1 MLEKFLPFLK
11 HPENPEK
18 KDNIG
23 SGSLTDETL
32 FFNPSSL
39 REEVASAN
47 FIVKFAS
54 GVVIFFSTLLILVL
68 ILHNAMN
75 FMLNDLLN
83 EQKNLEYKMSSYEGV
98 ENRAAELAKR
108 IDYSKK
114 AVGLRKP
121 LTTRISFV
129 MTRIPSSISLVTST
143 FTPDTF
149 EVAIKGEAPIQ
160 ITRMF
165 LDWLEDGGVSE
176 VAIKEAVYSSS
187 ENIYLVKLSGVY
199 R

>member
-11 HPENPEK
+11 RQENPEK

-23 SGSLTDETL
+23 SLTDDAL

-54 GVVIFFSTLLILVL
+54 GVVIFFSTLLILIL

-75 FMLNDLLN
+75 FMLDDLLN
-83 EQKNLEYKMSSYEGV
+83 EQKNLEYKMSSYGGV
-98 ENRAAELAKR
+98 EKQAVELAKR
-108 IDYSKK
+108 IDYSKR
-114 AVGLRKP
+114 AVGSRKP

-129 MTRIPSSISLVTST
+129 MTRIPTDIFLVSSN

-149 EVAIKGEAPIQ
+149 EIAIKGQAPVQ
-160 ITRMF
+160 ITGMF

-176 VAIKEAVYSSS
+176 VTIKEAVYSSS

>member
-11 HPENPEK
+11 HPKNPEK
-18 KDNIG
+18 KDDIG

-47 FIVKFAS
+47 FVVKFAS
-54 GVVIFFSTLLILVL
+54 SVIIFFSALLILVL

-75 FMLNDLLN
+75 FMLKELVN
-83 EQKNLEYKMSSYEGV
+83 EQRNLEYKMSSYAGV
-98 ENRAAELAKR
+98 EEQAVELAKR
-108 IDYSKK
+108 IDYSKRT
-114 AVGLRKP
+114 VGSRKP

-129 MTRIPSSISLVTST
+129 MTRIPSSISLVLSNFTS
-143 FTPDTF
+143 DTF
-149 EVAIKGEAPIQ
+149 EVAVKGQAPVE

-176 VAIKEAVYSSS
+176 VSIKEAVYSSS
-187 ENIYLVKLSGVY
+187 ENVYLVKLGGVY